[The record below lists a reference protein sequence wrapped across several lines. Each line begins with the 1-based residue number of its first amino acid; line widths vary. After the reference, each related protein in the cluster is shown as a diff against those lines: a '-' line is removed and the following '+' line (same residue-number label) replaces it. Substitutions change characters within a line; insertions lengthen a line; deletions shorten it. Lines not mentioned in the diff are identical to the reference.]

1 MPSKLLSIKLNNPKM
16 KTTFKSFIALILMTC
31 SGLSAQN
38 LEAKID
44 SLITSKFKPENP
56 GAVFL
61 AVKNGKVIYRKAF
74 GMADLEMDIKMK
86 PEFVFEIGS
95 MTKQFTA
102 VSILMLAQQ
111 GKLQLNDEITKFI
124 PNYPTN
130 GNRITIHHLL
140 THTSGIKDFT
150 SMKSIKDI
158 ARRDLS
164 PKELVDFFKNEP
176 IDFKPGE
183 QYKYCNS
190 GYVLLGYIIEIVS
203 GQTYEEFITQNI
215 FKKTGME
222 NSYYA
227 SHDKIIKNRVSGYRD
242 KEVFVNTNYISF
254 SIPYASGSI
263 MSTVDD
269 LVKWQNALNSNVL
282 LNPAF
287 TEKTFTNYKLN
298 NGTYID
304 YGYGWHLEKVKNK
317 IVREH
322 GGSIF
327 GFKSMGVYEP
337 TEQIYV
343 VGLSNCDCNSPTAIT
358 TAIASLLME

>member
-1 MPSKLLSIKLNNPKM
+1 M
-16 KTTFKSFIALILMTC
+16 KTILKSFIVLFIMAC

-38 LEAKID
+38 LETKID

-61 AVKNGKVIYRKAF
+61 AVKKGKVVYRKAF
-74 GMADLEMDIKMK
+74 GMADLEMNIKMK

-102 VSILMLAQQ
+102 VSVLMLAEQ
-111 GKLQLNDEITKFI
+111 GKLKLDDEITKFI
-124 PNYPTN
+124 PDYPTN
-130 GNRITIHHLL
+130 GNVITLHHLL

-158 ARRDLS
+158 ARQDLS

-176 IDFKPGE
+176 VDFKPGE

-190 GYVLLGYIIEIVS
+190 GYMLLGYIIEIVS
-203 GQTYEEFITQNI
+203 GKTYEEFITQNI
-215 FKKTGME
+215 FKKAGME

-242 KEVFVNTNYISF
+242 KNGYINANYISF

-263 MSTVDD
+263 MSNVDD
-269 LVKWQNALNSNVL
+269 LLKWQNAINTNIL
-282 LNPAF
+282 LNPVY
-287 TEKTFTNYKLN
+287 TEKAFTNYKLN
-298 NGTYID
+298 NGTNID

-317 IVREH
+317 IIREH

-343 VGLSNCDCNSPTAIT
+343 VGLSNCECNSPTSIT
-358 TAIASLLME
+358 KDIAALLID

>member
-1 MPSKLLSIKLNNPKM
+1 MPSKLYQSNSNNRKM
-16 KTTFKSFIALILMTC
+16 KTFLKSFIVLFIMAF

-38 LEAKID
+38 LETKID

-74 GMADLEMDIKMK
+74 GMADLEMNVKMK

-102 VSILMLAQQ
+102 VSILMLAEQ
-111 GKLQLNDEITKFI
+111 GKLKLDDEITKFI
-124 PNYPTN
+124 PDYPTN
-130 GNRITIHHLL
+130 GKRITLHDLL

-158 ARRDLS
+158 ARQDLS

-215 FKKTGME
+215 FKKIGMQ

-242 KEVFVNTNYISF
+242 RNGYVNTNYISF

-269 LVKWQNALNSNVL
+269 LLKWQNAINANIVL
-282 LNPAF
+282 SLVY
-287 TEKTFTNYKLN
+287 TEKAFTNYKLN
-298 NGTYID
+298 NGTHID

-317 IVREH
+317 TIREH

-343 VGLSNCDCNSPTAIT
+343 VGLSNCECNSPTTITKDIAI
-358 TAIASLLME
+358 LLID

>member
-1 MPSKLLSIKLNNPKM
+1 M
-16 KTTFKSFIALILMTC
+16 KTILKSFIVLFLISNSVLF
-31 SGLSAQN
+31 AQN
-38 LEAKID
+38 LDRKID

-56 GAVFL
+56 GAVFM
-61 AVKNGKVIYRKAF
+61 AVKNGKMIYRKAF
-74 GMADLEMDIKMK
+74 GKANLEFDINMK

-102 VSILMLAQQ
+102 VSILMLAEQ
-111 GKLQLNDEITKFI
+111 GKLRLNDEITKFI
-124 PNYPTN
+124 PDYPTN

-150 SMKSIKDI
+150 SMKGIKDI

-176 IDFKPGE
+176 IDLLPGK

-190 GYVLLGYIIEIVS
+190 GYVLLGYIIETVS
-203 GQTYEEFITQNI
+203 GQSYEEFITKNI
-215 FKKTGME
+215 FKKIGME
-222 NSYYA
+222 NTYYA
-227 SHDKIIKNRVSGYRD
+227 NHEKIIKNRVSGYRD
-242 KEVFVNTNYISF
+242 KDGYINANYISF

-263 MSTVDD
+263 MSNVDD
-269 LVKWQNALNSNVL
+269 MLRWQNALNTNVL
-282 LNPAF
+282 LNAAF
-287 TEKTFTNYKLN
+287 TEKLFTNYQLDD
-298 NGTYID
+298 GTKID
-304 YGYGWHLEKVKNK
+304 YGYGWHLEKVKDK

-343 VGLSNCDCNSPTAIT
+343 IGLSNCDCNSPTSIT
-358 TAIASLLME
+358 RDIASLLID

>member
-1 MPSKLLSIKLNNPKM
+1 MPSKLLSIKLNHHKM
-16 KTTFKSFIALILMTC
+16 KTILKSFIVLFIMAY

-38 LEAKID
+38 LETKID

-61 AVKNGKVIYRKAF
+61 AVKKGKVVYRKAF
-74 GMADLEMDIKMK
+74 GMADLEMNIKMK

-102 VSILMLAQQ
+102 VSILMLAEQ
-111 GKLQLNDEITKFI
+111 GKLKLDDEITKFI
-124 PNYPTN
+124 PDYPTN
-130 GNRITIHHLL
+130 GNVITLHHLL

-150 SMKSIKDI
+150 GMKSIKDI
-158 ARRDLS
+158 ARQDLL

-190 GYVLLGYIIEIVS
+190 SYVLLGYIIEMVS

-222 NSYYA
+222 NSHYA
-227 SHDKIIKNRVSGYRD
+227 SHNKIIKNRVSGYRD
-242 KEVFVNTNYISF
+242 KNGYVNTNYISF

-269 LVKWQNALNSNVL
+269 LLKWQNAINTNAL
-282 LNPAF
+282 LSPVY
-287 TEKTFTNYKLN
+287 TEKAFTNYKLN
-298 NGTYID
+298 NGTNID

-317 IVREH
+317 IIREH

-337 TEQIYV
+337 TEQVYV
-343 VGLSNCDCNSPTAIT
+343 VGLSNCECNSPTSIT
-358 TAIASLLME
+358 KDIAALLID

>member
-1 MPSKLLSIKLNNPKM
+1 M
-16 KTTFKSFIALILMTC
+16 KTFLKSFIVLFLMGC
-31 SGLSAQN
+31 SGLSAQS
-38 LEAKID
+38 LETKMD
-44 SLITSKFKPENP
+44 QLIALKFKHENP

-61 AVKNGKVIYRKAF
+61 AVKKGKVVYRKAF
-74 GMADLEMDIKMK
+74 GMANLEMGIQMQ

-102 VSILMLAQQ
+102 VAVLMLAEQ
-111 GKLQLNDEITKFI
+111 GKLKLDDEITKFI
-124 PNYPTN
+124 PDYPTN
-130 GNRITIHHLL
+130 GNTITLHHLL

-150 SMKSIKDI
+150 SMKAIKDI

-176 IDFKPGE
+176 ADFKPGE

-203 GQTYEEFITQNI
+203 GQTYEAFVTQHI

-222 NSYYA
+222 NTYYA

-242 KEVFVNTNYISF
+242 REEYVNANYISF

-263 MSTVDD
+263 LSTVDD
-269 LVKWQNALNSNVL
+269 LLNWQYAINANTL
-282 LNPAF
+282 LNPSSTKKAF
-287 TEKTFTNYKLN
+287 VNYTLN
-298 NGTYID
+298 NGTNID
-304 YGYGWHLEKVKNK
+304 YGYGWHLEKVKDK

-337 TEQIYV
+337 EEQIYV
-343 VGLSNCDCNSPTAIT
+343 VGLSNCECNSPTSIT
-358 TAIASLLME
+358 KDIASLLMD

>member
-1 MPSKLLSIKLNNPKM
+1 MKIISKFLIIMLLVFQNAFS
-16 KTTFKSFIALILMTC
+16 
-31 SGLSAQN
+31 QN

-44 SLITSKFKPENP
+44 SLIPAKFKSENP
-56 GAVFL
+56 GGVFL
-61 AVKNGKVIYRKAF
+61 AVKKGKVLYRKAF
-74 GMADLEMDIKMK
+74 GMADLELNVKMK

-102 VSILMLAQQ
+102 VSVLILAEQ
-111 GKLQLNDEITKFI
+111 GKLKLDDEITKFI
-124 PNYPTN
+124 PGYPTN
-130 GNRITIHHLL
+130 GNRITIHNLL

-150 SMKSIKDI
+150 SMKAIKNI
-158 ARRDLS
+158 AREDLS

-203 GQTYEEFITQNI
+203 GESYKDFIAENI
-215 FKKTGME
+215 FKKAGME
-222 NSYYA
+222 NTFYA
-227 SHDKIIKNRVSGYRD
+227 SHDRIIQNRVSGYRD
-242 KEVFVNTNYISF
+242 KDGLVNASYISF

-263 MSTVDD
+263 MSNVDD
-269 LVKWQNALNSNVL
+269 LAKWQYALNNNVIL
-282 LNPAF
+282 DKVF
-287 TEKTFTNYKLN
+287 TQKAFTNYQLN

-327 GFKSMGVYEP
+327 GFKSMGVYVPED
-337 TEQIYV
+337 EIYV
-343 VGLSNCDCNSPTAIT
+343 VGLSNCDCNSPTELVKILLC
-358 TAIASLLME
+358 SLWNK

>member
-1 MPSKLLSIKLNNPKM
+1 MRVIFRIFIVTFLL
-16 KTTFKSFIALILMTC
+16 FHSFVF
-31 SGLSAQN
+31 AQN
-38 LEAKID
+38 LETKID
-44 SLITSKFKPENP
+44 HLITSKFKPETP

-61 AVKNGKVIYRKAF
+61 AVKKGKVVYRKVF
-74 GMADLEMDIKMK
+74 GMANLEMNVQMK
-86 PEFVFEIGS
+86 PESVFEIGS

-102 VSILMLAQQ
+102 VAVLMLAEQ
-111 GKLQLNDEITKFI
+111 GKLKPDDEITKFI
-124 PNYPTN
+124 PDYPTN
-130 GNRITIHHLL
+130 GNKITLHHLL

-150 SMKSIKDI
+150 GMKAIKDI

-176 IDFKPGE
+176 VDFKPGE

-190 GYVLLGYIIEIVS
+190 GYALLGYIIEMVS
-203 GQTYEEFITQNI
+203 GQTYEEFVTQHI
-215 FKKTGME
+215 FKKIGM
-222 NSYYA
+222 NNTFYA
-227 SHDKIIKNRVSGYRD
+227 SHDMIIKNRASGYRD
-242 KEVFVNTNYISF
+242 REGFVNANYISF

-263 MSTVDD
+263 MSNVDD
-269 LVKWQNALNSNVL
+269 LLKWQNAVSSNAL
-282 LNPAF
+282 LSPAF
-287 TEKTFTNYKLN
+287 TVKAFTNYQLN
-298 NGTYID
+298 NKTNID

-317 IVREH
+317 AVYEH

-358 TAIASLLME
+358 KEIASLLID

>member
-1 MPSKLLSIKLNNPKM
+1 M
-16 KTTFKSFIALILMTC
+16 KYLKSLTVLFLIIC
-31 SGLSAQN
+31 SGLSAQK
-38 LEAKID
+38 LETKID
-44 SLITSKFKPENP
+44 SLIASKFKTENP

-74 GMADLEMDIKMK
+74 GMANLEMNVKMK
-86 PEFVFEIGS
+86 SGSVFEIGS

-102 VSILMLAQQ
+102 VSILMLAEQ
-111 GKLQLNDEITKFI
+111 GKLQLNDKITKYI
-124 PNYPTN
+124 PDYPMD
-130 GNRITIHHLL
+130 GNVITIHHLL

-203 GQTYEEFITQNI
+203 GQTYEDFITQTI
-215 FKKTGME
+215 FKKVGME

-227 SHDKIIKNRVSGYRD
+227 SHDKIIKNRVSGYRE
-242 KEVFVNTNYISF
+242 KEGFVNANYISF

-269 LVKWQNALNSNVL
+269 LMKWQNAINANVL
-282 LNPAF
+282 LSPTY
-287 TEKTFTNYKLN
+287 TEKAFINYQLN
-298 NGTYID
+298 NGTNID

-358 TAIASLLME
+358 KDIASLLIE

>member
-1 MPSKLLSIKLNNPKM
+1 M
-16 KTTFKSFIALILMTC
+16 FF

-38 LEAKID
+38 LESKID
-44 SLITSKFKPENP
+44 SLITSKFKPENS

-61 AVKNGKVIYRKAF
+61 AVKNGKVLYRKAF
-74 GMADLEMDIKMK
+74 GMADLEMNVKMK

-102 VSILMLAQQ
+102 VSILMLAEE
-111 GKLQLNDEITKFI
+111 GKLKLDNEITKFI
-124 PNYPTN
+124 PDYPTN
-130 GNRITIHHLL
+130 GKRITLHHLL

-183 QYKYCNS
+183 KYKYCNS
-190 GYVLLGYIIEIVS
+190 GYVLLGYIIEMVS

-215 FKKTGME
+215 FKKIGMQ

-242 KEVFVNTNYISF
+242 RNGYVNANYISF
-254 SIPYASGSI
+254 CIPYASGSI

-269 LVKWQNALNSNVL
+269 LLKWQNAINSNVL
-282 LNPAF
+282 LNPIY
-287 TEKTFTNYKLN
+287 TEKAFTNYKLN

-343 VGLSNCDCNSPTAIT
+343 VGLSNCECNSPTTIT
-358 TAIASLLME
+358 KDIATLLID

>member
-1 MPSKLLSIKLNNPKM
+1 MKIFLKL
-16 KTTFKSFIALILMTC
+16 FIVLFLMGC
-31 SGLSAQN
+31 SGLSAQS
-38 LEAKID
+38 LETKMD
-44 SLITSKFKPENP
+44 QLIASKFKPENP

-61 AVKNGKVIYRKAF
+61 AVKKGKVVYRKAF
-74 GMADLEMDIKMK
+74 GMANLEMGIQMQ

-102 VSILMLAQQ
+102 VAVLILAEQ
-111 GKLQLNDEITKFI
+111 GKLKLDDEITKFI
-124 PNYPTN
+124 PDYPTH
-130 GNRITIHHLL
+130 GNKITLHHLL

-150 SMKSIKDI
+150 SMKAIKDI
-158 ARRDLS
+158 AKRDLS

-176 IDFKPGE
+176 ADFKPGE

-190 GYVLLGYIIEIVS
+190 GYVLLGYIIEMVS
-203 GQTYEEFITQNI
+203 GQTYEAFVTQHI
-215 FKKTGME
+215 FKKIGME
-222 NSYYA
+222 NTYYA

-242 KEVFVNTNYISF
+242 REGYVNTNYISF

-263 MSTVDD
+263 LSTVDD
-269 LVKWQNALNSNVL
+269 LLKWQYAINANTL

-287 TEKTFTNYKLN
+287 TEKAFVNYTLN
-298 NGTYID
+298 NGTNID
-304 YGYGWHLEKVKNK
+304 YGYGWHLEKVKDK

-343 VGLSNCDCNSPTAIT
+343 VGLSNCDCNSPTSIT
-358 TAIASLLME
+358 REIASLLID

>member
-1 MPSKLLSIKLNNPKM
+1 MG
-16 KTTFKSFIALILMTC
+16 C
-31 SGLSAQN
+31 SGLSAQS
-38 LEAKID
+38 LETKMD
-44 SLITSKFKPENP
+44 QLIASKFKPENP

-61 AVKNGKVIYRKAF
+61 AVKKGKVVYRKAF
-74 GMADLEMDIKMK
+74 GMANLEMGIQMQ

-102 VSILMLAQQ
+102 VAVLMLAEQ
-111 GKLQLNDEITKFI
+111 GKLKLDDEITKFI
-124 PNYPTN
+124 PDYPTN
-130 GNRITIHHLL
+130 GNKITLHHLL

-150 SMKSIKDI
+150 SMKAIKDI
-158 ARRDLS
+158 AKRDLS

-176 IDFKPGE
+176 ADFKPGE

-190 GYVLLGYIIEIVS
+190 GYVLLGYIIEKVS
-203 GQTYEEFITQNI
+203 GQTYEAFVTQHI
-215 FKKTGME
+215 FKKIGME
-222 NSYYA
+222 NTYYA

-242 KEVFVNTNYISF
+242 REGYVNANYISF

-263 MSTVDD
+263 LSTVDD
-269 LVKWQNALNSNVL
+269 LLKWQYAINANTL

-287 TEKTFTNYKLN
+287 TEKAFVNYTLN
-298 NGTYID
+298 NGTNID
-304 YGYGWHLEKVKNK
+304 YGYGWHLEKVKDK

-343 VGLSNCDCNSPTAIT
+343 VGLSNCDCNSPTSIT
-358 TAIASLLME
+358 REIASLLID

>member
-1 MPSKLLSIKLNNPKM
+1 M
-16 KTTFKSFIALILMTC
+16 KYLKSLTVLFLIIC
-31 SGLSAQN
+31 SGLSAQK
-38 LEAKID
+38 LETKID

-74 GMADLEMDIKMK
+74 GMANLEMNVKMK
-86 PEFVFEIGS
+86 PESVFEIGS

-102 VSILMLAQQ
+102 VSILMLAEQ
-111 GKLQLNDEITKFI
+111 GKLQLNDKITKYI
-124 PNYPTN
+124 PDYLMD
-130 GNRITIHHLL
+130 GNVITIHHLL

-203 GQTYEEFITQNI
+203 GQTYEDFITQTI
-215 FKKTGME
+215 FKKVGME

-227 SHDKIIKNRVSGYRD
+227 SHDKIIKNRVSGYRE
-242 KEVFVNTNYISF
+242 KEGFVNANYISF
-254 SIPYASGSI
+254 FIPYASGSI

-269 LVKWQNALNSNVL
+269 LMKWQNAINANVL
-282 LNPAF
+282 LSPTY
-287 TEKTFTNYKLN
+287 TEKAFINYQLN
-298 NGTYID
+298 NGTNID

-358 TAIASLLME
+358 KSIASLLIE